1 MSNFIVDPFSIEE
14 DEEGV
19 PSVKVFALAPLAF
32 PAEIAFE
39 GYYWDYV
46 GGGFLTMEEAARYD
60 SKATYKL
67 RVKDK
72 SETSVDDQG
81 FQLY

>member
-1 MSNFIVDPFSIEE
+1 MSSNFIIDQYSVEE
-14 DEEGV
+14 TEEAITL
-19 PSVKVFALAPLAF
+19 KVFAVLPAAF
-32 PAEIAFE
+32 PAEIVFE
-39 GYYWDYV
+39 SYYWDYA

-72 SETSVDDQG
+72 SETREEGEG
-81 FQLY
+81 FQLT

>member
-1 MSNFIVDPFSIEE
+1 MNFIVDPYSVEE
-14 DEEGV
+14 DEDGV
-19 PSVKVFALAPLAF
+19 PSIKVFARAAVAF
-32 PAEIAFE
+32 PHEIEYE
-39 GYYWDYV
+39 GYYWDYA
-46 GGGFLTMEEAARYD
+46 GGGFLTIEEASRYD

-81 FQLY
+81 FQLS